1 MGVGGRLTIKGT
13 LKLEILQSQAA
24 QTQLFS
30 GFHFAS
36 KSAYYKSSLRK
47 SSQQVSGWP

>member
-1 MGVGGRLTIKGT
+1 MGGRPTNRET
-13 LKLEILQSQAA
+13 LKLEILQPQAA
-24 QTQLFS
+24 PTKLFS

-36 KSAYYKSSLRK
+36 KSAYYKSSLCK